1 MLYGI
6 NPKVIEE
13 IKDFAKKYGIRQVIL
28 FGSRARG
35 DYVRASDIDLAVRG
49 GDIAGFTISVKED
62 TSTLLEFDI
71 IDLVQK
77 LQKGFVD
84 SIRQEGVI
92 IYEKI

>member
-13 IKDFAKKYGIRQVIL
+13 IKDFAK
-28 FGSRARG
+28 
-35 DYVRASDIDLAVRG
+35 
-49 GDIAGFTISVKED
+49 SVKED